1 MFEEISFAEVPE
13 AKREPETIAVYRKGN
28 QLVLRQRHSMTDE
41 EPYIVVPIDGAEG
54 LIQAIQ
60 RELKTE

>member
-1 MFEEISFAEVPE
+1 MFEEISFGEVPE
-13 AKREPETIAVYRKGN
+13 AKREPEAIAVHRRGN
-28 QLVLRQRHSMTDE
+28 QLVLRQRRSMSDE

-54 LIQAIQ
+54 LIEAIQ